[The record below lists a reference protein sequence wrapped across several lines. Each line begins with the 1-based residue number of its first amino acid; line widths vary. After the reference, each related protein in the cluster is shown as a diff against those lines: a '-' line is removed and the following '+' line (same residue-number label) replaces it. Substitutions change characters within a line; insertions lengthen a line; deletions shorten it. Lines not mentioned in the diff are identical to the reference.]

1 MFGQVC
7 PVWSSL
13 VNLVMKLQFDQ
24 KYHIKVAEIV
34 KQPIKLITLVV
45 TNTMHAMCKT
55 GMCITESILLIL
67 NHYSLPPNT
76 CLDNLQNLSRQVL
89 GGNE

>member
-1 MFGQVC
+1 
-7 PVWSSL
+7 
-13 VNLVMKLQFDQ
+13 MKLQFDQ

-55 GMCITESILLIL
+55 EMCITESILLIL
-67 NHYSLPPNT
+67 NHYSLPPDT
-76 CLDNLQNLSRQVL
+76 CLDNLQNLKNLYSSYVIYVTDL
-89 GGNE
+89 TNP